1 MKAGHTEEYVDE
13 TSAAPWP
20 QLDGVRPNTS
30 PALVD
35 DVRRSEDGEGRG
47 GAKYNTP
54 TVIILGINSIHRH
67 RGVVLRVHGRV
78 SSANSV
84 RSAIRG
90 LRRSAD
96 RLRRVLAVS
105 VTTTTLA
112 TVIARQE
119 FVGVLTTLRDL
130 TATSVCL
137 GSTET
142 PSLVVQVMWNAF
154 SISNLSINTGPPK
167 KLL

>member
-1 MKAGHTEEYVDE
+1 MEVE
-13 TSAAPWP
+13 TDAV
-20 QLDGVRPNTS
+20 LDVFCH
-30 PALVD
+30 
-35 DVRRSEDGEGRG
+35 G
-47 GAKYNTP
+47 GDQRWFP

-67 RGVVLRVHGRV
+67 RHGVVMLRVHGRV
-78 SSANSV
+78 SSANNV
-84 RSAIRG
+84 PSAIRG

-112 TVIARQE
+112 TVIARRE

-142 PSLVVQVMWNAF
+142 PSLVVQVMSNAF
-154 SISNLSINTGPPK
+154 SISNLSINTGPREEIALMQICPK
-167 KLL
+167 F